1 MIRSFLRRVFGS
13 RGARPE
19 VRKVPQIIPR
29 DRHGIGRDRISAC
42 ALRVTSTLQDNG
54 YKAFVVGGAVRDL
67 LIGRKPKDFDVA
79 TDATPEQAAALFR
92 RSRIIGRRFRL
103 VHVMCGQEL
112 VETATF
118 RGDGSPPGDTE
129 LDAGDAFDA
138 PEVPPPPRGPRSSRA
153 RTETGPGTRQADQ
166 HGRLIRDNVFGSQ
179 QQDAARRDFTVNA
192 LFYDPRAEEIV
203 DYHQGVEDLGKRQI
217 RMIGDPAT
225 RYREDPVRMLRAV
238 RFAASI
244 GFEIEAS
251 TRAPIRELAPLLS
264 NVPPA
269 RLFDEMLKLLLSGGA
284 VACINR
290 LRDDGLHHG
299 LMPML
304 DVILEQPMGEKFV
317 MLALANTDARI
328 NAGKSVSPAFLF
340 ASLLWHEVLAQWKR
354 GTEDGPG
361 GRGKPP
367 MIALAE
373 AMDTVISSQVEQ
385 LAIPRRF
392 TAQMREIW
400 FLQPRF
406 DQRFGRRPFRLLEQE
421 RFRSGYDFL
430 LLRCESGEV
439 DAEVGEWWTGF
450 QHAGE
455 AEREEM
461 LLPESVAG
469 KPKRRRSRSAR
480 GRTRTEEGGVVSDG
494 DGASS
499 AGVPAAGVPPA
510 NVPPADVPPTGI
522 PPAGTGARGD

>member
-1 MIRSFLRRVFGS
+1 VLYRLREAGFQ
-13 RGARPE
+13 AY
-19 VRKVPQIIPR
+19 
-29 DRHGIGRDRISAC
+29 
-42 ALRVTSTLQDNG
+42 L
-54 YKAFVVGGAVRDL
+54 VGGCVRDL
-67 LIGRKPKDFDVA
+67 MLGLEPKDFDVA
-79 TDATPEQAAALFR
+79 TDALPEQVKRLFR
-92 RSRIIGRRFRL
+92 NCRLVGRRFRL
-103 VHVMCGQEL
+103 AHVFFGRDIIE
-112 VETATF
+112 VATF
-118 RGDGSPPGDTE
+118 RASGAPLPADEPLPTRDE
-129 LDAGDAFDA
+129 LDEAEGLEAGDAIESGDSDLAEEEAEPPADSREVHDFD
-138 PEVPPPPRGPRSSRA
+138 ESLERVV
-153 RTETGPGTRQADQ
+153 DQ
-166 HGRLIRDNVFGSQ
+166 SGRILRDNIYGSI
-179 QQDAARRDFTVNA
+179 DDDVWRRDFTCNA
-192 LFYDPRAEEIV
+192 LYYNIADFSV
-203 DYHQGVEDLGKRQI
+203 WDYCGGFEDVAARRLRL
-217 RMIGDPAT
+217 IGDPET

-238 RFAASI
+238 RFAAAI
-244 GFEIEAS
+244 GFEIEAA

-284 VACINR
+284 VACVNR

-340 ASLLWHEVLAQWKR
+340 ASLLWHEVLAQWKQ
-354 GTEDGPG
+354 GTEGGPG

-373 AMDTVISSQVEQ
+373 AMDCVISRQVEQ

-439 DAEVGEWWTGF
+439 DPEVGEWWTRF
-450 QHAGE
+450 QRAGE

-461 LLPESVAG
+461 LLPESAAG
-469 KPKRRRSRSAR
+469 KPRRRRSRSGR
-480 GRTRTEEGGVVSDG
+480 GRTRTEGGGSGEAEGASPAP
-494 DGASS
+494 DGAAPAR
-499 AGVPAAGVPPA
+499 AGAAG
-510 NVPPADVPPTGI
+510 D
-522 PPAGTGARGD
+522 